1 MTTDVTCSRCP
12 KTVDLAYARAR
23 WRRSGDSW
31 DCRTHE
37 LGRDRL
43 RILQAVGSG
52 EQPRIPP
59 IQLAWLRREGYLTVI
74 DGPRPPSDKKVRG
87 LARRRV
93 DLTILGKSVVSQAAA
108 SPIGHEE
115 KARTP

>member
-1 MTTDVTCSRCP
+1 VTADVTCSRCR
-12 KTVDLAYARAR
+12 KTVELAYARAR

-43 RILQAVGSG
+43 RILQAVAAG

-59 IQLAWLRREGYLTVI
+59 IQLAWLKREGYLVAV
-74 DGPRPPSDKKVRG
+74 DGPRPPRAVKVR
-87 LARRRV
+87 LAKKRRV
-93 DLTILGKSVVSQAAA
+93 ALTDLGRAAVVQGYAT
-108 SPIGHEE
+108 SPD
-115 KARTP
+115 